1 MITVEQYIK
10 LSAAYNKCVDI
21 AGAALNDISKGHINA
36 IGLVDEETRLSD
48 EYRTALAKLN
58 FSFNL
63 MKQFNRTVPDGIKRA
78 ASRMRRQQI
87 INEQQLKQL
96 SK

>member
-10 LSAAYNKCVDI
+10 LSAVYNECVDI

-36 IGLVDEETRLSD
+36 MGLVDEETRTSE
-48 EYRTALAKLN
+48 EYRAALSKLN

-78 ASRMRRQQI
+78 ASRLRRQQI
-87 INEQQLKQL
+87 ISEQQLIQL
-96 SK
+96 AK